1 MRFNYQVSQYKLTKL
16 LWKNVKTNLSY
27 KNNQQLISSYE
38 NNMSIYVVVLTEQGK
53 NLTFLKELKEN
64 E

>member
-1 MRFNYQVSQYKLTKL
+1 MT
-16 LWKNVKTNLSY
+16 
-27 KNNQQLISSYE
+27 
-38 NNMSIYVVVLTEQGK
+38 IYVVVSYEQGK